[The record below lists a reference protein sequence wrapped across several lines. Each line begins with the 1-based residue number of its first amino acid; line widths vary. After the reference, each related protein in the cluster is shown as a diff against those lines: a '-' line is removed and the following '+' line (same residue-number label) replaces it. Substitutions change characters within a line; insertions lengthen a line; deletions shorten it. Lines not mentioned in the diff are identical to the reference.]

1 MTCPRCG
8 YEHLRPYAVEGP
20 IRFYRCWRP
29 ECGHKFQTIE
39 RLYHPAA
46 AGIAADIALVS
57 GTFRGELRGIMG
69 AAE

>member
-1 MTCPRCG
+1 MTCPACG
-8 YEHLRPYAVEGP
+8 YEHLRPTRQTGM
-20 IRFYRCWRP
+20 IRLYTCYH
-29 ECGHKFQTIE
+29 CGHVFQTIE

-69 AAE
+69 ATE